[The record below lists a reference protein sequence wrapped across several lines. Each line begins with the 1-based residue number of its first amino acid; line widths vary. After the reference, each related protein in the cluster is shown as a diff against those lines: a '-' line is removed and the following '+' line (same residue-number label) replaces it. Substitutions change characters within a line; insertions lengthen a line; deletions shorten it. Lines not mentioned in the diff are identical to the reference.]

1 MAADMTNIAI
11 VEREAKLEGKNMFM
25 ILAPRAVPL
34 GPPKFT
40 HVKDS
45 VVDAAVKAQNEEHPD
60 DHDHDDRE
68 PEPVPQPQAIQPQ
81 KSDPVGA

>member
-1 MAADMTNIAI
+1 
-11 VEREAKLEGKNMFM
+11 M

-60 DHDHDDRE
+60 DHDHDHDDHDEHPE
-68 PEPVPQPQAIQPQ
+68 PEPTQ